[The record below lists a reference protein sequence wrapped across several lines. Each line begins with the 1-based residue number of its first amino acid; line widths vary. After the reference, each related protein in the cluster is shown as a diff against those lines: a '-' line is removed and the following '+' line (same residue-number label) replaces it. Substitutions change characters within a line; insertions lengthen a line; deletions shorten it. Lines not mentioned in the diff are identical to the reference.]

1 MKQVLFSL
9 VLENMAATLAKEIT
23 ELVQIPTIGI
33 GAGPECNGQV
43 LVLHDFHGADQ
54 GQATF
59 CQGLL

>member
-1 MKQVLFSL
+1 L

-23 ELVQIPTIGI
+23 ELVQILPSALGQDLNVTSGT
-33 GAGPECNGQV
+33 GAPR
-43 LVLHDFHGADQ
+43 LHGADQ